1 MLTKRSS
8 DESWV
13 KYLLATGLVTVD
25 QLQAM
30 RGSQNQFDIG
40 DLLCRHAGQFESG
53 TWLNKALQQDRFH
66 YIPLGGVDFA
76 ELEELSRL
84 HPLLV
89 ARCLN
94 DGILPLSYAH
104 QIVYL
109 GLLRYDP
116 EFPELRE
123 ILASIPHE
131 IAVCLTPV
139 APKEYTRLHQQIRA
153 LAKH

>member
-1 MLTKRSS
+1 MFTRRSS
-8 DESWV
+8 DENWV

-30 RGSQNQFDIG
+30 RGSQNQVDLG
-40 DLLCRHAGQFESG
+40 ELLCRHAAWFDSE

-66 YIPLGGVDFA
+66 YIPPGQTDFA

-84 HPLLV
+84 HPLIV

-94 DGILPLSYAH
+94 DGILPLSYTH

-109 GLLRYDP
+109 GLLRYDAD
-116 EFPELRE
+116 FPEVRE
-123 ILASIPHE
+123 ILASVPSE

-139 APKEYTRLHQQIRA
+139 APREYASLQQQIRT

>member
-1 MLTKRSS
+1 MFTRRTS
-8 DESWV
+8 DENWV
-13 KYLLATGLVTVD
+13 KYLLSTGLVTVD

-30 RGSQNQFDIG
+30 RGGQNQFDIG
-40 DLLCRHAGQFESG
+40 ELLWRNAGQFDSD

-66 YIPLGGVDFA
+66 HVPVGEIEFG
-76 ELEELSRL
+76 ELEELNRFQ
-84 HPLLV
+84 PLLV
-89 ARCLN
+89 AKCLN

-109 GLLRYDP
+109 GLLRYDA

-123 ILASIPHE
+123 ILASVPQQ

-139 APKEYTRLHQQIRA
+139 APREYARLHQQIRT

>member
-1 MLTKRSS
+1 MFTRRAS
-8 DESWV
+8 DEAWI

-30 RGSQNQFDIG
+30 RGNQNQFDIC

-53 TWLNKALQQDRFH
+53 TWLNNALQQDRFH
-66 YIPLGGVDFA
+66 YIPQGEIQFS
-76 ELEELSRL
+76 EIEELRRL

-104 QIVYL
+104 QVVYL
-109 GLLRYDP
+109 GILRYDP
-116 EFPELRE
+116 EFPELKE
-123 ILASIPHE
+123 ILTSVPPE

-139 APKEYTRLHQQIRA
+139 APKEYTRLNQKIRA